1 MGVMDNMRE
10 AGATLWLGRFGHM
23 HSFSGEKSQVIDLV
37 AGRIFELL
45 PQLHVGSVIR
55 RKDYDGADGVLKIDS
70 PMTSGWVSQLIL
82 NYFEKHIE
90 DGARK
95 DRTRN
100 IGFELIEGLGPETVV
115 VLQEKGN

>member
-1 MGVMDNMRE
+1 MRERE
-10 AGATLWLGRFGHM
+10 AGATLFLGRFCHL
-23 HSFSGEKSQVIDLV
+23 HSFSGKKNEVIDSV
-37 AGRIFELL
+37 VGRIFGIL
-45 PQLHVGSVIR
+45 PQLPVGSAIR